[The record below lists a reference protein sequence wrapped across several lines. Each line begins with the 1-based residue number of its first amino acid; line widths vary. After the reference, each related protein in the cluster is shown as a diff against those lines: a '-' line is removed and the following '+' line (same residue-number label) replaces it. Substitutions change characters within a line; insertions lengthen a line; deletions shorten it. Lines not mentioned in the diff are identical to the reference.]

1 MKHFIKFVSFIG
13 LLAVSHFAYAGSINR
28 TFVDGDIL
36 EAIHLNEATTA
47 INDNDAR
54 ITNINNPPVSVVVN
68 CPMESVQQA
77 INNVKHGLEF
87 TIFIIG
93 QCNES
98 VSIIKDGITLSG
110 NNDGD
115 GTIDGGLTE
124 VKIKG
129 AQRVRVEYLNIT
141 GAGAGVLVEE
151 GASVDIV
158 KNNIHDNTGGDG
170 VGVFNEGFA
179 RVEFNII
186 TGNGRAT
193 LFEAGIELGSGST
206 VLSRGNMIN
215 NNVYAAIA
223 IGNMSY
229 FRSGLR
235 IPSGETL
242 DPADKDTFIQGSGNF
257 AVDCFRKGLCD
268 FRNTDVT
275 GNISISGLSNL
286 DVETT
291 TINGDIV
298 ASGGSGL
305 HLSES
310 VTGSGF
316 VFCVTEAFASDFIQ
330 CRVSIPTP
338 QSP

>member
-1 MKHFIKFVSFIG
+1 MKHFIKIVSIIG

-28 TFVDGDIL
+28 TFVTGDTL
-36 EAIHLNEATTA
+36 EAFHLNEATTA

-77 INNVKHGLEF
+77 INNVKHGLEV

-141 GAGAGVLVEE
+141 GAGAGVLVVE

-158 KNNIHDNTGGDG
+158 KNNIHDNTGGNG
-170 VGVFNEGFA
+170 VAVFTQGFA

-193 LFEAGIELGSGST
+193 HFEGGIEASVGST
-206 VLSRGNMIN
+206 VRSRGNMIN
-215 NNVYAAIA
+215 NNVTAAIS

-229 FRSGLR
+229 FRSGLF
-235 IPSGETL
+235 IPSDETL
-242 DPADKDTFIQGSGNF
+242 DLADKDTFIQGSGNV
-257 AVDCFRKGLCD
+257 AVQCFRNGVCD

-275 GNISISGLSNL
+275 GSIFISGLSNL
-286 DVETT
+286 DVRTT
-291 TINGDIV
+291 TINGNIN
-298 ASGGSGL
+298 ASGGSRL
-305 HLSES
+305 HLRSS
-310 VTGSGF
+310 VT
-316 VFCVTEAFASDFIQ
+316 VFGTVNCRTEAFASSD
-330 CRVSIPTP
+330 IPCI
-338 QSP
+338 